1 MIHNF
6 TTKATLASSAVAFA
20 MTAGAAMAELN
31 TINLESIVGNHTD
44 VYTVNH
50 VLPFFNETLKE
61 ASGGKITART
71 VPYTELGLAGFE
83 LMNLLK
89 LGTNDISWGVP
100 GYVAGD
106 SPVVEGLELPGLT
119 GDYATM
125 FKVQDAYH
133 DIFDRELREKFNA
146 KLISWSQQP
155 ALQGYCKLSD
165 DEIANFS
172 LAVMEGKNTRVHS
185 TSFADFAESMGA
197 VPVTMPFA
205 DVIPALERGVVDC
218 ALTSP
223 SAAYGYG
230 IGQVANAVV
239 NLNVGYSTHFYA
251 MNLDT
256 WNGLNEETQ
265 AFLTE
270 HFNNLNQA
278 LRDYT
283 PTVQVEMAKCLADG
297 PCSVGEPAGMAYVEL
312 NEADSAELKKRVEAT
327 VLPRW
332 AERAGAASA
341 DEWNASAGQVLGMTI
356 SAK

>member
-1 MIHNF
+1 MSHSRSIRCLMAATA
-6 TTKATLASSAVAFA
+6 TTALLAAN
-20 MTAGAAMAELN
+20 TASAELD
-31 TINLESIVGNHTD
+31 TIQLEVIVGNHTD

-50 VLPFFNETLKE
+50 VLPFFNDTLPE

-106 SPVVEGLELPGLT
+106 SPVVEGLELPGMT
-119 GDYATM
+119 GDYSVM

-155 ALQGYCKLSD
+155 ALQGYCKLSQ
-165 DEIANFS
+165 DEIDNFS

-185 TSFADFAESMGA
+185 TSFADFAKAMGA

-256 WNGLNEETQ
+256 WNGLNKETQ
-265 AFLTE
+265 DFLTE
-270 HFNNLNQA
+270 QFDQLNQD

-283 PTVQVEMAKCLADG
+283 PEVQEEMAKCLADG
-297 PCSVGEPAGMAYVEL
+297 PCGVGEPAGMAYVEL

-327 VLPRW
+327 VLPNW
-332 AERAGAASA
+332 AERAGAGAA
-341 DEWNASAGQVLGMTI
+341 DEWNASAGQILGMSI
-356 SAK
+356 SE

>member
-1 MIHNF
+1 MLHNL
-6 TTKATLASSAVAFA
+6 KNGLMAASAMAVVLG
-20 MTAGAAMAELN
+20 AGAAHAELN
-31 TINLESIVGNHTD
+31 EVNLEVIVGNHTD

-50 VLPFFNETLKE
+50 VLPFFNETLPA
-61 ASGGKITART
+61 ASGGKITAHT
-71 VPYTELGLAGFE
+71 VPYTELGLSGFE
-83 LMNLLK
+83 LMNLMK
-89 LGTNDISWGVP
+89 IGTNDISWGVP

-106 SPVVEGLELPGLT
+106 SPIVEGLELPGLT

-133 DIFDRELREKFNA
+133 NIFDRELQKHFNA

-155 ALQGYCKLSD
+155 ALMGFCKLTD

-172 LAVMEGKNTRVHS
+172 LATMKEKKTRVHS
-185 TSFADFAESMGA
+185 TSFADFAEALGA
-197 VPVTMPFA
+197 TPVTMAFA
-205 DVIPALERGVVDC
+205 DVIPAMERGVVDC

-223 SAAYGYG
+223 SAAYGYKF
-230 IGQVANAVV
+230 GQVANALV

-270 HFNNLNQA
+270 QFNKLNQD

-283 PTVQVEMAKCLADG
+283 PEVQDQMGKCLTSG
-297 PCSVGEPAGMAYVEL
+297 PCDIGDSQGMTLVSL
-312 NEADSAELKKRVEAT
+312 NEADAAELKSRVEAT
-327 VLPRW
+327 VLPNW
-332 AERAGAASA
+332 AERAGAESA
-341 DEWNASAGQVLGMTI
+341 AEWNAAAGAILGMSI
-356 SAK
+356 KAK

>member
-1 MIHNF
+1 MFHR
-6 TTKATLASSAVAFA
+6 TAM
-20 MTAGAAMAELN
+20 MTASALALGLGATAANAELDSL
-31 TINLESIVGNHTD
+31 NLEVIVGNHTD

-50 VLPFFNETLKE
+50 VLPFFNETLPE

-71 VPYTELGLAGFE
+71 VPYTELGLSGFE

-106 SPVVEGLELPGLT
+106 SPVVEGLELPGMT
-119 GDYATM
+119 GDYAVM
-125 FKVQDAYH
+125 FNVQDAYH
-133 DIFDRELREKFNA
+133 DIFDRELNKHFNA

-155 ALQGYCKLSD
+155 ALQGYCKLD
-165 DEIANFS
+165 DGDIADFS
-172 LAVMEGKNTRVHS
+172 LATMAGKNVRVHS
-185 TSFADFAESMGA
+185 TSFADFAEALGA

-205 DVIPALERGVVDC
+205 DVIPAMERGVIDC

-239 NLNVGYSTHFYA
+239 DLNVGYSTHFYA
-251 MNLDT
+251 MNNDT

-270 HFNNLNQA
+270 QFGNLNQA

-283 PTVQVEMAKCLADG
+283 PEVQDLMAACLADG
-297 PCSVGEPAGMAYVEL
+297 PCSVGEPANMALLTL
-312 NEADSAELKKRVEAT
+312 NDADSAELKSRVEAT

-332 AERAGAASA
+332 AERAGATSA
-341 DEWNASAGQVLGMTI
+341 EEWNASAGEILNMSIAAQ
-356 SAK
+356 

>member
-1 MIHNF
+1 MLRNSKNTVRMLSTAAVVAI
-6 TTKATLASSAVAFA
+6 AAS
-20 MTAGAAMAELN
+20 AAHAELN
-31 TINLESIVGNHTD
+31 TLNLEVIVGNHTD

-50 VLPFFNETLKE
+50 VLPFFNETLPA
-61 ASGGKITART
+61 ASGGKITAHT

-106 SPVVEGLELPGLT
+106 SPVVEGLELPGMT
-119 GDYATM
+119 GDYNVM
-125 FKVQDAYH
+125 FKVQDVYH
-133 DIFDRELREKFNA
+133 DIFDEQLREHFNA

-155 ALQGYCKLSD
+155 ALQGYCKLSE
-165 DEIANFS
+165 DEIANFN
-172 LAVMEGKNTRVHS
+172 LGVMEGKNTRVHS
-185 TSFADFAESMGA
+185 TSFADFAEAMGA

-270 HFNNLNQA
+270 QFDALNQA

-283 PTVQVEMAKCLADG
+283 PEVQVEMAQCLADG
-297 PCSVGEPAGMAYVEL
+297 PCSVGEAAGMAYVEL
-312 NEADSAELKKRVEAT
+312 NEADSAELKSRVEAT

-332 AERAGAASA
+332 AERAGAESA
-341 DEWNASAGQVLGMTI
+341 EKWNASAGQILGMTI